1 MIKGESTVSAKGRLV
16 IPREIRQA
24 LDVQR
29 GDKLAWVM
37 GDDGTLQVTVAKG
50 DLMALKGRIKS
61 AGRSVSIEEMDEAV
75 GDSASFTQVADGYS
89 AMHAAH
95 REDEVESG
103 SGVSNSTRHNWDA
116 WFDGGGTSEDFSP
129 R

>member
-1 MIKGESTVSAKGRLV
+1 MIKGESTVSEKGQLV

-37 GDDGTLQVTVAKG
+37 GDDGVLRVTVAKG

-61 AGRSVSIEEMDEAV
+61 GGRTVSVEKMDEAIKAGAV
-75 GDSASFTQVADGYS
+75 N
-89 AMHAAH
+89 
-95 REDEVESG
+95 E
-103 SGVSNSTRHNWDA
+103 
-116 WFDGGGTSEDFSP
+116 
-129 R
+129 

>member
-1 MIKGESTVSAKGRLV
+1 MIKGESTVSEKGQLV

-37 GDDGTLQVTVAKG
+37 GDDGTLRVTVAKG

-61 AGRSVSIEEMDEAV
+61 GGRSVSVEEMDEAV
-75 GDSASFTQVADGYS
+75 KAGA
-89 AMHAAH
+89 
-95 REDEVESG
+95 
-103 SGVSNSTRHNWDA
+103 VS
-116 WFDGGGTSEDFSP
+116 E
-129 R
+129 